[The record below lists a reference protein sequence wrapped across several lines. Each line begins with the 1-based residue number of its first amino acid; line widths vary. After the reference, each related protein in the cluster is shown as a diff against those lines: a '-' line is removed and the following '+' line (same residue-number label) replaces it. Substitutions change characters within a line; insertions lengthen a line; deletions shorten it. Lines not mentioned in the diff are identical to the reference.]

1 MADFIEI
8 SSDELRSFDSPQHF
22 KTWLLE
28 LHSEY
33 DLEEIE
39 ELKQA
44 CLDLGLDMYYL
55 TCKEFEQKYLHI

>member
-1 MADFIEI
+1 MEVFIEI
-8 SSDELRSFDSPQHF
+8 GHDELRSFDSPQHF

-44 CLDLGLDMYYL
+44 FLELGLDNYNL
-55 TCKEFEQKYLHI
+55 ICKEFEQEYLP

>member
-1 MADFIEI
+1 MEGYIEI
-8 SSDELRSFDSPQHF
+8 NYNELTSFDSPQHF

-33 DLEEIE
+33 DLVEIN

-44 CLDLGLDMYYL
+44 FLDLKLDHYYL
-55 TCKEFEQKYLHI
+55 ICKEFEQNYLP